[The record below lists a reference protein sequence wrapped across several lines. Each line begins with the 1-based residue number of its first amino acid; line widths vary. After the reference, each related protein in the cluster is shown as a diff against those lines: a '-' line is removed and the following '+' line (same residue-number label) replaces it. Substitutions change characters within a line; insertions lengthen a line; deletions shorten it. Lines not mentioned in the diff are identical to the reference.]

1 MEGGVPEPAR
11 QVEIEIV
18 GCPVCHDTN
27 AAMRGHR
34 VYPCAHTVCSACA
47 AQLPEP
53 TQCPTCRQTCQA
65 SEIQDHQ
72 PLAMLSMAHHCSRC
86 RARWDS
92 DAHTPTLLRPCMH
105 QVCRSCATAD
115 ACPVCQHRVD
125 ARVDDH
131 AFMAALTHGV
141 LAPPPWELLRDHSR
155 SGVESAQD
163 SLVAFEGALMAL
175 CGYIRDN
182 PQVLEWNWTTAPG
195 RVALWSEEQRASYNA
210 LMALAMAVGRLMPIQ
225 TEAGQDGFLTSYD
238 IKVAV
243 LGASTLGV
251 LVEQEIHRAYSMQ
264 KARRLF
270 SPALQSS
277 MARLPWV
284 SRTVRDML

>member
-1 MEGGVPEPAR
+1 MEEDEE
-11 QVEIEIV
+11 EIEIV

-53 TQCPTCRQTCQA
+53 TRCPTCRQTCQA

-72 PLAMLSMAHHCSRC
+72 PLAMLSMAHHCSGC

-105 QVCRSCATAD
+105 QVCRSCAVDD

-131 AFMAALTHGV
+131 AFLAALTQGA

-155 SGVESAQD
+155 SGVESGQD
-163 SLVAFEGALMAL
+163 SQEAFEGALAAL
-175 CGYIRDN
+175 CGYIQDH
-182 PQVLEWNWTTAPG
+182 PQVMEEWNWATGYAYD
-195 RVALWSEEQRASYNA
+195 RVQRWSEEQRASFEA
-210 LMALAMAVGRLMPIQ
+210 IMALAMAVGRHMPLP
-225 TEAGQDGFLTSYD
+225 GQQHGYSGATIGTHD
-238 IKVAV
+238 IKMAL
-243 LGASTLGV
+243 LGESTLGV
-251 LVEQEIHRAYSMQ
+251 HVEQEMHRAYGMQ

-277 MARLPWV
+277 LARLPWV